1 MTNADDDRTPQSQT
15 LQQRKDV
22 FLLAQQRRRERLAL
36 AALHRNDAGSEP
48 PQAGPIAASQIAT
61 KPGN

>member
-15 LQQRKDV
+15 LQQMRDE
-22 FLLAQQRRRERLAL
+22 FLVAQQRRRERVAL
-36 AALHRNDAGSEP
+36 AGSRRDDAGSEP
-48 PQAGPIAASQIAT
+48 PQAGPVAASQIAT